1 MNFHYVQIRSQ
12 YLLLDCVSKLHSLQ
26 QFLHHTCVPCHHINI
41 HIQPRYTHFKAFT
54 TLYNSWFSRSHECS
68 ETREALRSYS
78 NAHVLPCTFRI
89 TNTTHNISHTRV
101 KCLDKNHTDVWSQT
115 NASRAALV
123 RECFKC
129 FMEST
134 ETVVKQSQSKSQVLV
149 HSAVDG
155 Q

>member
-1 MNFHYVQIRSQ
+1 MGACGRSASKAGDGDERERETTGRAVYYEFASCVQIRSQ

-89 TNTTHNISHTRV
+89 TNTTHIISHTRV
-101 KCLDKNHTDVWSQT
+101 KCLDKKPHRRMVPN
-115 NASRAALV
+115 
-123 RECFKC
+123 KC
-129 FMEST
+129 
-134 ETVVKQSQSKSQVLV
+134 
-149 HSAVDG
+149 
-155 Q
+155 